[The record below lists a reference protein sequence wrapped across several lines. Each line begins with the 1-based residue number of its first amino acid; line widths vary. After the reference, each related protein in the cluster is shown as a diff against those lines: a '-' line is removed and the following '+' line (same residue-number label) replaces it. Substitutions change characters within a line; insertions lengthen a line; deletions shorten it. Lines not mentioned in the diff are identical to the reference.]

1 MTGGWRIEVF
11 GTVEGLQQ
19 RSLGEL
25 PEVQETLSVGPEWE
39 DRRLSPDVP
48 VAFVKTV
55 PNYKKLG
62 RLVWLG
68 LYWSAQEKGVT
79 RPGGYVG
86 AGLWTLDRSFD
97 IRQAISTLVE
107 LKDYAARQSMV
118 DNRFVRDLPNPDDF
132 PEPVAFGKLSSS
144 LREVKRDGATWGV
157 FSDTEKDTCPVLFA
171 NPLVDTDLPMF
182 EWVVSDTA
190 CRLYKRIVIGRQEN
204 VGALQISGFSMDYRP
219 DRERFLMDQIDIL
232 AAELKTEKLHLLNAS
247 EKLKNQEENERKFR
261 GKIQDLEI
269 ELQREKN
276 ERQKQAE
283 TIQNLDSLIS
293 RLSQKKP
300 SSDAGEADDDGEDD
314 SPDQIARFLWWVIG
328 MFGVILVVTAL
339 YGVTTYWKTGN
350 WPWVSQAQQRVIG
363 SQSKVGGIET
373 SQGRLSSDG
382 NARQSKDSEAE
393 SSVMTETEKFTG
405 N

>member
-1 MTGGWRIEVF
+1 MTSGWRIEVF

-19 RSLGEL
+19 RSLGDL

-39 DRRLSPDVP
+39 DRRLSSDVP

-55 PNYKKLG
+55 PNYKGLG

-144 LREVKRDGATWGV
+144 FREVKRDGATWGV

-204 VGALQISGFSMDYRP
+204 VGALQISGFAMDYRP

-232 AAELKTEKLHLLNAS
+232 AVKLKNAKWQLLDVG
-247 EKLKNQEENERKFR
+247 EKLKNQEEDERKFR

-269 ELQREKN
+269 RLQHEKN

-283 TIQNLDSLIS
+283 TIQNLESLIS

-300 SSDAGEADDDGEDD
+300 SPDLQEANDKSEGD
-314 SPDQIARFLWWVIG
+314 SPDSIRYYLGGLLVICVIV
-328 MFGVILVVTAL
+328 MGVFVGNL
-339 YGVTTYWKTGN
+339 TYEWLDKKGYLPRSSAPRAEAT
-350 WPWVSQAQQRVIG
+350 G
-363 SQSKVGGIET
+363 SQPREDPVEQPKGPAGTGPGASATDEL
-373 SQGRLSSDG
+373 Q
-382 NARQSKDSEAE
+382 RQ
-393 SSVMTETEKFTG
+393 
-405 N
+405 